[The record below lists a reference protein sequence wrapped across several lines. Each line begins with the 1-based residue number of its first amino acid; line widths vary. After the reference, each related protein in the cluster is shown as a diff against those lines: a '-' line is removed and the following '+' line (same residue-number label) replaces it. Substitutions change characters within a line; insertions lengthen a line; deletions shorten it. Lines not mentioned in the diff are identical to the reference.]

1 MLFARRPG
9 GNRRCS
15 TILKSGSRA
24 GRVFGSMS
32 CFTLWIIEDVMRNS
46 KRVGVA
52 GLAFILVVAFAG
64 SGSRAQGERN
74 DPKTKK
80 IRIVTVVKRTGIGWF
95 ERMEEGIKQF
105 AAQNGVD
112 ATMTGADDADP
123 QKQADIIRKL
133 IAEKP
138 DAITVV
144 PNSPEALE
152 EVLKQARTAGIKVV
166 THEAS
171 NQVNTDVDIE
181 AFDNLAYGS
190 NLMDELASC
199 MGGSGKYVAFV
210 GHTTARSHMR
220 WATAA
225 FERAKQKYP
234 KIVRISAPVESTER
248 LETAY
253 QKAKELLAKHPDL
266 EGFEGSSVVDVAGIG
281 RAVREAGVQG
291 KTCVMGTSLPSVAGE
306 FLNDGAVDKM
316 FLWDPLVAGQAQV
329 KLALMLIKGE
339 KIAPGLD
346 LGLPGYRNLTRI
358 AGTPHGLAGSGWI
371 AIDKSNVRQYP
382 FD

>member
-1 MLFARRPG
+1 MQNTKPVVVASL
-9 GNRRCS
+9 
-15 TILKSGSRA
+15 
-24 GRVFGSMS
+24 VFM
-32 CFTLWIIEDVMRNS
+32 
-46 KRVGVA
+46 
-52 GLAFILVVAFAG
+52 LVVACAVG
-64 SGSRAQGERN
+64 TSRGQGDRKAET
-74 DPKTKK
+74 KKK

-112 ATMTGADDADP
+112 ATMTGAADADP

-152 EVLKQARTAGIKVV
+152 GILKQARAAGIKVV

-190 NLMDELASC
+190 HLMDELASC

-225 FERAKQKYP
+225 YERARQKYP
-234 KIVRISAPVESTER
+234 KVVRISAPVETAER

-253 QKAKELLAKHPDL
+253 QNAKELLARHPDL

-281 RAVREAGVQG
+281 RAVREAGAQRR
-291 KTCVMGTSLPSVAGE
+291 TCVMGTSLPSVAGE
-306 FLNDGAVDKM
+306 FLDDGAVDKM
-316 FLWDPLVAGQAQV
+316 FLWDPLVAGQAQT
-329 KLALMLIKGE
+329 KLALMLIKGQ

-346 LGLPGYRNLTRI
+346 LGLPGYRSLKRI
-358 AGTPHGLAGSGWI
+358 PGTPHGLAGSSWI
-371 AIDKSNVRQYP
+371 TVDKSNVKQYP
-382 FD
+382 F

>member
-1 MLFARRPG
+1 MQNPKR
-9 GNRRCS
+9 
-15 TILKSGSRA
+15 IVIA
-24 GRVFGSMS
+24 GV
-32 CFTLWIIEDVMRNS
+32 
-46 KRVGVA
+46 
-52 GLAFILVVAFAG
+52 AFILVAACAVGA
-64 SGSRAQGERN
+64 SRGQGERN
-74 DPKTKK
+74 DQKTKR

-105 AAQNGVD
+105 AAENGVD
-112 ATMTGADDADP
+112 ATMTGAADADP

-152 EVLKQARTAGIKVV
+152 DVLKQARAAGIKVV

-181 AFDNLAYGS
+181 AFDNLAYGAH
-190 NLMDELASC
+190 LMDELASC

-225 FERAKQKYP
+225 YERAKQKYP
-234 KIVRISAPVESTER
+234 RIARVSAPVESDER

-266 EGFEGSSVVDVAGIG
+266 KGFEGSSVVDVAGIG

-306 FLNDGAVDKM
+306 FLDDGAVDKI
-316 FLWDPLVAGQAQV
+316 FLWDPLVAGQAQN

-346 LGLPGYRNLTRI
+346 LGLPGYRKLARI
-358 AGTPHGLAGSGWI
+358 PGTPHGFAGSGWI

-382 FD
+382 F

>member
-1 MLFARRPG
+1 MVA
-9 GNRRCS
+9 
-15 TILKSGSRA
+15 
-24 GRVFGSMS
+24 
-32 CFTLWIIEDVMRNS
+32 VMRNS
-46 KRVGVA
+46 TRVVVA
-52 GLAFILVVAFAG
+52 GLAFILVVALFAASAS
-64 SGSRAQGERN
+64 SGQG
-74 DPKTKK
+74 DQKDAKTKK
-80 IRIVTVVKRTGIGWF
+80 VRIVTVVKRTGIGWF

-133 IAEKP
+133 IGEKP

-144 PNSPEALE
+144 PNSPETLE
-152 EVLKQARTAGIKVV
+152 EVLKQARAAGIKVV

-181 AFDNLAYGS
+181 AFDNLAFGS
-190 NLMDELASC
+190 HLMDQLASC
-199 MGGSGKYVAFV
+199 MGGNGKYVAFV

-225 FERAKQKYP
+225 YERARQQYP
-234 KIVRISAPVESTER
+234 KIVRISAPVESAER

-281 RAVREAGVQG
+281 RAVREAGLQG

-306 FLNDGAVDKM
+306 FLDDGAVDNI

-339 KIAPGLD
+339 KIAAGLD
-346 LGLPGYRNLTRI
+346 LDLQGYRNLKRI
-358 AGTPHGLAGSGWI
+358 PGTPHGLAGSGWI
-371 AIDKSNVRQYP
+371 TIDKSNVGQYP
-382 FD
+382 F

>member
-1 MLFARRPG
+1 
-9 GNRRCS
+9 
-15 TILKSGSRA
+15 
-24 GRVFGSMS
+24 
-32 CFTLWIIEDVMRNS
+32 MRNP
-46 KRVGVA
+46 KPVVVA
-52 GLAFILVVAFAG
+52 SLAFMLVVACAVDA
-64 SGSRAQGERN
+64 SRGQGDRKAET
-74 DPKTKK
+74 KKK

-95 ERMEEGIKQF
+95 ERMEKGIKQF

-112 ATMTGADDADP
+112 ATMTGAADADP

-144 PNSPEALE
+144 PNSPEGLE
-152 EVLKQARTAGIKVV
+152 GVLKQARAAGIKVV

-190 NLMDELASC
+190 HLMDELASC

-225 FERAKQKYP
+225 YERARQKYP
-234 KIVRISAPVESTER
+234 KVVRISAPVETAER

-253 QKAKELLAKHPDL
+253 QNAKALLARHPDL
-266 EGFEGSSVVDVAGIG
+266 KGFEGSSVVDVAGIG
-281 RAVREAGVQG
+281 RAVREAGAQG
-291 KTCVMGTSLPSVAGE
+291 RTCVMGTSLPSVAGE
-306 FLNDGAVDKM
+306 FLDDGAVDKM
-316 FLWDPLVAGQAQV
+316 FLWDPLVAGQAQT
-329 KLALMLIKGE
+329 KLALMLIKGQ

-346 LGLPGYRNLTRI
+346 LGLPGYRSLKRI
-358 AGTPHGLAGSGWI
+358 PGTPHGLAGSSWI
-371 AIDKSNVRQYP
+371 TVDKSNVKQYP
-382 FD
+382 F